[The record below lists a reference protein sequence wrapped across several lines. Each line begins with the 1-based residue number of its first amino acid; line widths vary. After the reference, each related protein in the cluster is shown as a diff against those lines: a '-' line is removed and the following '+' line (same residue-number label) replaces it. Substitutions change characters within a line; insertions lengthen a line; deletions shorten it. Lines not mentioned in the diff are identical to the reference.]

1 MKNKQDRFSQRFLNR
16 SLKRKIDN
24 KENLYDN
31 RPVTAARE
39 GEKIVVKSSPSYT
52 VRIPYTTGLAYDPV
66 RTHAESIAYIDQIKY
81 TEQRVE
87 ALLAKYKQGFN
98 ATPYRDLAEQQKVFK
113 SAYSGRSYISIYYDE
128 PWHFGERV
136 EVKQSAIVDHIET

>member
-16 SLKRKIDN
+16 SLKKKIDN

-39 GEKIVVKSSPSYT
+39 GERIVVKSSPSYT
-52 VRIPYTTGLAYDPV
+52 VRVPYPTDLAYDYV
-66 RTHAESIAYIDQIKY
+66 STGK
-81 TEQRVE
+81 
-87 ALLAKYKQGFN
+87 
-98 ATPYRDLAEQQKVFK
+98 
-113 SAYSGRSYISIYYDE
+113 
-128 PWHFGERV
+128 RV